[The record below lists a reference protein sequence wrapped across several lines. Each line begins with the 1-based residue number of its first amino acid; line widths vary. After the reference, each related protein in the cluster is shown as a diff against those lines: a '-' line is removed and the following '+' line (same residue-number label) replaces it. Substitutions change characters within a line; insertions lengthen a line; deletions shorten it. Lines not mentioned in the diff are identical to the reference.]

1 MTDKELLEQAKAA
14 KEGAYAPYSR
24 FRVGAAL
31 LSKDGQVFTGANV
44 ENASYGVTCCAER
57 VALFKAVTG
66 GTREFAAIAVTSDS
80 QELTFPCGACRQAL
94 SEFAPDMDVLSSNNK
109 LEFKKM
115 KLEELLPCAFSEM
128 ETN

>member
-128 ETN
+128 ETK

>member
-80 QELTFPCGACRQAL
+80 RELTFPCGACRQAL

-128 ETN
+128 ETK